1 MTLGT
6 GTGRAAGSGVTSHE
20 MTLMR
25 KFRPELIERE
35 SGGWYVSNGDQSVG
49 PVALE
54 LLVRGVESGRVPSDA
69 FVRHEAWKVWRPLTE
84 LTTVSETVT
93 EPSDD
98 EGPATIRESSPVAGM
113 PIAPAVAAQQALAA
127 GSLAEGRFPP
137 PLVTEEPA
145 LDLAATFEALAL
157 QHGLPSIGVVG
168 TYDATDHTDVTNG
181 LSGASPGTAPEAKHP
196 SVAPRSQPPGSQR
209 QSAPA
214 PNRSSRRPIAPLGG
228 IPITPSFGSATDDVA
243 SAARPAE
250 SADRLDGD
258 ELAGA
263 TDLREALLL
272 FLGAIVRRLDADG
285 ALLHRTDDEGA
296 VVACAHGDCA
306 ADMLGARTRLLDP
319 SLLAASSGLMIVAEP
334 VPGAGGAVLMA
345 RLRGVCGGPPAPGG
359 AGMLPITASGRLRAF
374 VEIGRRRSFSMRD
387 WAEGERLITSL
398 VARIHAEGW

>member
-6 GTGRAAGSGVTSHE
+6 GIGAAAGSGAGRYGRI
-20 MTLMR
+20 LMR
-25 KFRPELIERE
+25 KFRTELIERE

-54 LLVRGVESGRVPSDA
+54 LLVRGVESGRVPADA

-84 LTTVSETVT
+84 LTTVSETT
-93 EPSDD
+93 SELGDD
-98 EGPATIRESSPVAGM
+98 EGPATIRESSPTVGM

-137 PLVTEEPA
+137 PLRASEEAEEPA

-157 QHGLPSIGVVG
+157 QHGLPSIGVVDHFE
-168 TYDATDHTDVTNG
+168 TSDHTDVTNG
-181 LSGASPGTAPEAKHP
+181 LEARPAAPDAKRA
-196 SVAPRSQPPGSQR
+196 SVAPRS
-209 QSAPA
+209 SA
-214 PNRSSRRPIAPLGG
+214 SRRPIAPLGG
-228 IPITPSFGSATDDVA
+228 TPTPGHRAGLLHATDDVA

-250 SADRLDGD
+250 SADRMEGD

-272 FLGAIVRRLDADG
+272 FLGALVRRTDADG

-306 ADMLGARTRLLDP
+306 AEMLGARTRLLDP
-319 SLLAASSGLMIVAEP
+319 SLLAASSGLMIIAEP
-334 VPGAGGAVLMA
+334 VPGAGGAVLSA

-359 AGMLPITASGRLRAF
+359 AGMLPVSASGRLRAF
-374 VEIGRRRSFSMRD
+374 VEVGRRRPFTMRD
-387 WAEGERLITSL
+387 WAEAERLVTSL

>member
-1 MTLGT
+1 M
-6 GTGRAAGSGVTSHE
+6 
-20 MTLMR
+20 
-25 KFRPELIERE
+25 
-35 SGGWYVSNGDQSVG
+35 
-49 PVALE
+49 
-54 LLVRGVESGRVPSDA
+54 
-69 FVRHEAWKVWRPLTE
+69 
-84 LTTVSETVT
+84 
-93 EPSDD
+93 
-98 EGPATIRESSPVAGM
+98 
-113 PIAPAVAAQQALAA
+113 
-127 GSLAEGRFPP
+127 
-137 PLVTEEPA
+137 
-145 LDLAATFEALAL
+145 
-157 QHGLPSIGVVG
+157 
-168 TYDATDHTDVTNG
+168 
-181 LSGASPGTAPEAKHP
+181 
-196 SVAPRSQPPGSQR
+196 
-209 QSAPA
+209 
-214 PNRSSRRPIAPLGG
+214 
-228 IPITPSFGSATDDVA
+228 
-243 SAARPAE
+243 
-250 SADRLDGD
+250 DGD

-387 WAEGERLITSL
+387 WAEGERLVTSL